1 MSHMFILK
9 EMMSESNR
17 VIIIGGTS
25 GIGLVTAQYL
35 KNKGYVPIVAGRR
48 SVDLEGIETCKV
60 DVCSEES
67 VAGLF
72 NVSLKQYDD
81 INALVYAAGIAAPQK
96 KVENFDKDLW
106 DNIIATNVTGALL
119 TLKYSFN
126 VLKRNRGR
134 VAIVNSLAAR
144 RCSELSGMEYTASK
158 AALGALVRQLSI
170 EWASDNV
177 LINSVYP
184 GMTMTP
190 MLTENVSKSKL
201 KEIEE
206 KIPLG
211 RIARPEEIAR
221 AIEFLINPENTYI
234 TGTGVDVCGGQY
246 LNG

>member
-1 MSHMFILK
+1 
-9 EMMSESNR
+9 MSESNR
-17 VIIIGGTS
+17 VVIIGGTS

-35 KNKGYVPIVAGRR
+35 KNKGYELIVAGRR
-48 SVDLEGIETCKV
+48 STDIERIETFKV
-60 DVCSEES
+60 DICSEES
-67 VAGLF
+67 VAELF
-72 NVSLKQYDD
+72 NVSLKHYDD
-81 INALVYAAGIAAPQK
+81 INALVYSAGIAAPQRK
-96 KVENFDKDLW
+96 IENFDKDLW

-134 VAIVNSLAAR
+134 AVIVNSLAAR

-190 MLTENVSKSKL
+190 MLAENVSKDKL
-201 KEIEE
+201 KEIEG

-221 AIEFLINPENTYI
+221 VIEFLINPENAYM
-234 TGTGVDVCGGQY
+234 TGVGIDVCGGQY